1 MAKYLRGQ
9 IAKKANLNVETL
21 RYYEKIKLLPTPART
36 EGGYRLYSDEIL
48 IRLEFIKHAKASGF
62 TLDEISQ
69 FFSIID
75 IKRVNSVDIVN
86 LIDEKTEEIDSK
98 IFELRKIKEILNEVK
113 NNLQKTKQC
122 PTIQAYFDSLEK

>member
-21 RYYEKIKLLPTPART
+21 RYYEKIKLLPTPSRT
-36 EGGYRLYSDEIL
+36 EGGYRLYSDKIL
-48 IRLEFIKHAKASGF
+48 VRLEFIKQAKAFGF

-69 FFSIID
+69 FFSID

-98 IFELRKIKEILNEVK
+98 IFELRKIKEILYEIK
-113 NNLQKTKQC
+113 NNKHC
-122 PTIQAYFDSLEK
+122 PIIQAYFDSLEE